1 MISNNWRRQTIWIH
15 SSWQEYII
23 HTYQKLFWV
32 AGTTQMAKGRKIQR
46 FPSCAIFWCL
56 VLKSHFKLSIWSK
69 IITFSLTG
77 IVQYQIFPLKQVFV
91 MQNKWKRKNVR
102 LPLSILFTVINI
114 CSITFFLTEQQAK
127 EMYLI
132 SLRVNFNVIFDL
144 ALIKIKLK

>member
-77 IVQYQIFPLKQVFV
+77 IVQYQIFPLKT
-91 MQNKWKRKNVR
+91 
-102 LPLSILFTVINI
+102 SICYAKQMKEKTRETSYFHLFTVINI

-132 SLRVNFNVIFDL
+132 SLRVNFNVIMLF
-144 ALIKIKLK
+144 LIWPW